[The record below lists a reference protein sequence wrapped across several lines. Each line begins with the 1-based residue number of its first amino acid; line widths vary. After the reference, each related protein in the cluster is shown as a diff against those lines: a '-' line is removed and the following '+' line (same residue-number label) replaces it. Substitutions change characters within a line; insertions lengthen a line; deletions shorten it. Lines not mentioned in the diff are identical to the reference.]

1 MGSFEHHCYYF
12 NACLRVCADVLSM
25 KKNWLVLPKAPVEFI
40 EQLTDLSPVVAQL
53 LFNRGLITPEQIEI
67 FLEPEIHSKIYDP
80 LMFRNMEA
88 ALTLTIDHI
97 KKGSKIVI
105 CGDYDADGVTSSAI
119 MTEILRTLK
128 ANVDVWIP
136 SRFGEGYGLNKKIIS
151 ELQEGDVKLIITV
164 DNGIRAKEEIAY
176 AKTLGIDVI
185 VTDHHSGPASLDDL
199 PDCLI
204 INPILKEESYP
215 FKYLC
220 GAGVAYKF
228 ASALIHSSTL
238 PIESKQELISRII
251 DLAAI
256 GTISDCVSLLGENRL
271 IAKEGLEKI
280 NAKPRLGLVELMKVA
295 NLTPGEISEWNISWQ
310 ITPRLNV
317 AGRLGTATS
326 AYELL
331 ISSSAEEARVL
342 AEELNEKNSAR
353 QKITEEIVNAAAEQ
367 ISNNQMNEKLLVAL
381 SPDLRG
387 EAGEWSEGVIGLVAG
402 RLVERFSKPCFVISY
417 SEGKVKGSGR
427 SIEQYDLGASL
438 EIGKEYLERY
448 GGHKMAC
455 GFTVKSKEDLE
466 LFINSVR
473 QAANEKLELE
483 DLSPILRLDVEL
495 TLNEVTENLLEQFEK
510 FIPYGQDNP
519 EPKFLS
525 KNIMIEDSMIM
536 GLDKRHIKFR
546 LGGLWGIA
554 FGKAEEY
561 KEYQIGQHIDIA
573 YTVGFNVFNNRRDV
587 QLKIIDVRPSQFS
600 N

>member
-1 MGSFEHHCYYF
+1 
-12 NACLRVCADVLSM
+12 M

>member
-1 MGSFEHHCYYF
+1 
-12 NACLRVCADVLSM
+12 M

-40 EQLTDLSPVVAQL
+40 EQLTDVSPVVAQL
-53 LFNRGLITPEQIEI
+53 LFNRGLTSQEQIEI
-67 FLEPEIHSKIYDP
+67 FLVPEIHSKNYDP

-97 KKGSKIVI
+97 KKGNSIVI

-119 MTEILRTLK
+119 MTETLRTLK

-164 DNGIRAKEEIAY
+164 DNGIRAKEEIAF

-185 VTDHHSGPASLDDL
+185 VTDHHTGPASLDDL

-238 PIESKQELISRII
+238 PVESKQDLISRII

-295 NLTPGEISEWNISWQ
+295 NLIPGEISEWNISWQ

-326 AYELL
+326 AYQLL
-331 ISSSAEEARVL
+331 ISSSVEEARAL

-353 QKITEEIVNAAAEQ
+353 QKITEEIVNDAAEQ
-367 ISNNQMNEKLLVAL
+367 IIKNQMNEKLLVAL

-387 EAGEWSEGVIGLVAG
+387 EVGEWSEGVIGLVAG
-402 RLVERFSKPCFVISY
+402 RLVERFSKPCFVIS
-417 SEGKVKGSGR
+417 SSKGKVKGSGR

-438 EIGKEYLERY
+438 EVGRDYLERY

-466 LFINSVR
+466 PFINSVR
-473 QAANEKLELE
+473 QAANEKLASE
-483 DLSPILRLDVEL
+483 DLLPILRLDTEL
-495 TLNEVTENLLEQFEK
+495 LITEVTENLLEQFEK

-546 LGGLWGIA
+546 LGGLWAVA

-561 KEYQIGQHIDIA
+561 KEYQIGQCIDIA

-587 QLKIIDVRPSQFS
+587 QLKIIDVRPSQLS

>member
-1 MGSFEHHCYYF
+1 
-12 NACLRVCADVLSM
+12 M

-40 EQLTDLSPVVAQL
+40 EQLTDVSPVVAQL
-53 LFNRGLITPEQIEI
+53 LFNRGLITQEQIEI

-331 ISSSAEEARVL
+331 ISSSVEEARVL

-367 ISNNQMNEKLLVAL
+367 IIKSQMNEKLLVAL

-466 LFINSVR
+466 PFINSVR

-546 LGGLWGIA
+546 LGGLWGVA